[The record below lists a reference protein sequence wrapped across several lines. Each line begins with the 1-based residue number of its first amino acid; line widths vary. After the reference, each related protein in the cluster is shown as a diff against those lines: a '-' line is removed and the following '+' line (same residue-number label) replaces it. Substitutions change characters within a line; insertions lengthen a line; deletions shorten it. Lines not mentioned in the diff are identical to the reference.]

1 MSTDS
6 PNGASF
12 LAYPQIIRLL
22 MDRTYRNEILKT
34 VHPEVVN
41 RCILADLKREYTLN
55 EICIITRAGPA
66 KILGLKNK
74 GHLGPGADADI
85 TVYLPHENKQ
95 IMFELPKYVFKSGVL
110 VVEDCEIREPLQG
123 KTYHVDPDYDLE
135 IEKDI
140 SDWFEKYYSVRFSNY
155 PIQDGYLHEAE
166 VVECETKDD

>member
-1 MSTDS
+1 MDS
-6 PNGASF
+6 
-12 LAYPQIIRLL
+12 
-22 MDRTYRNEILKT
+22 TYRNDILKT

-95 IMFELPKYVFKSGVL
+95 IMFELPRYVFKSGVL
-110 VVEDCEIREPLQG
+110 VVEDSEIREPVQG
-123 KTYHVDPDYDLE
+123 KTFHVDPDYDLE
-135 IEKDI
+135 IENDI
-140 SDWFEKYYSVRFSNY
+140 SDWFEKYYSIRFRNY
-155 PIQDGYLHEAE
+155 PIQDGYLHKTE
-166 VVECETKDD
+166 VVDCVQNDESSSKSN

>member
-1 MSTDS
+1 M
-6 PNGASF
+6 
-12 LAYPQIIRLL
+12 
-22 MDRTYRNEILKT
+22 
-34 VHPEVVN
+34 
-41 RCILADLKREYTLN
+41 N

-110 VVEDCEIREPLQG
+110 VVEDAEIREPLSG
-123 KTYHVDPDYDLE
+123 KIFHVDPDYDLK

-140 SDWFEKYYSVRFSNY
+140 SEWFEQYYSVRFSNY
-155 PIQDGYLHEAE
+155 PIQDDYLHHAE
-166 VVECETKDD
+166 VVECRQKED

>member
-1 MSTDS
+1 
-6 PNGASF
+6 
-12 LAYPQIIRLL
+12 
-22 MDRTYRNEILKT
+22 
-34 VHPEVVN
+34 
-41 RCILADLKREYTLN
+41 
-55 EICIITRAGPA
+55 
-66 KILGLKNK
+66 
-74 GHLGPGADADI
+74 
-85 TVYLPHENKQ
+85 
-95 IMFELPKYVFKSGVL
+95 MFELPKYVFKSGVL